1 MQDRFSLAGRRA
13 LVTGASRGIGRGVAL
28 AFAEAGADVTLVA
41 TDAQKL
47 RAVAA
52 EVKACGTAAHVI
64 VTNLE
69 DVALAMAAVD
79 QAHTAMRGL
88 DILVNNAA
96 IHGGGFDDPVSL
108 EEYDRMI
115 NINLRAP
122 VFLAQRAGFY
132 MRQAGQGV
140 IVNIGSTAAPRGLGV
155 YGATKAALES
165 FTEGLARSWGAE
177 GVRVVAIQPGLIET
191 DATASIEGDPDR
203 LQRFISQTHLR
214 RIGTP
219 RNIADAA
226 VFLASDAASF
236 ITGAVLPVS
245 GGRIYKL

>member
-115 NINLRAP
+115 NINRAP

-245 GGRIYKL
+245 VGSRL